1 MLRQLFSAGLRLVKP
16 AFGLEKRVQYSTGV
30 QMQVSAWHTYWQQS
44 GELIRAYWQRCQQD
58 QISMIG
64 GYLTYISLL
73 SLVPLVTVMF
83 SMLSA
88 FPMFAEFQANLEA
101 FIYANV
107 IPSRGDEIQA
117 YLTKFIGN
125 TGSMTAIGIL
135 ALVFFAL
142 LLIHNIDKSLNK
154 IWRVTSRP
162 RLIISFSIYWMI
174 LTLGPIL
181 FGLSIG
187 VTSYLVRL
195 STFADDYTPGFST
208 LVLSV
213 VPYLMSLA
221 AFFILYLVVP
231 NLKVRVKHALWGA
244 LLATILFELSKRGFA
259 LYVTHVPTYQ
269 TIYGALALLPILF
282 VWVHLCWMVV
292 LLGAELTA
300 LLQQRESGDCREDEV
315 CPVPTHTALG
325 FAVGPDNEQ
334 ADVGSRKN
342 ESINSTR

>member
-1 MLRQLFSAGLRLVKP
+1 MQLSSWQSYWRQSVDFVK
-16 AFGLEKRVQYSTGV
+16 
-30 QMQVSAWHTYWQQS
+30 
-44 GELIRAYWQRCQQD
+44 AYWQRCQQD
-58 QISMIG
+58 QIQVIG

-83 SMLSA
+83 AMLSA
-88 FPMFAEFQANLEA
+88 FPMFAEFRTNMEQ

-117 YLTKFIGN
+117 YLTQFIGN
-125 TGSMTAIGIL
+125 TGGMTAIGIL

-142 LLIHNIDKSLNK
+142 LLIHNIDKTLNK

-208 LVLSV
+208 LVLGV

-244 LLATILFELSKRGFA
+244 LLAMVLFELSKRGFA
-259 LYVTHVPTYQ
+259 FYVTNFPTYQ

-282 VWVHLCWMVV
+282 VWIHLSWMVV

-300 LLQQRESGDCREDEV
+300 LLQQREAGECREDEV
-315 CPVPTHTALG
+315 CPVP
-325 FAVGPDNEQ
+325 Q
-334 ADVGSRKN
+334 RADKSVAA
-342 ESINSTR
+342 ETE

>member
-1 MLRQLFSAGLRLVKP
+1 MQLSSWQRYWRQSLDFVK
-16 AFGLEKRVQYSTGV
+16 
-30 QMQVSAWHTYWQQS
+30 
-44 GELIRAYWQRCQQD
+44 AYWQRCQQD
-58 QISMIG
+58 QIQVIG

-88 FPMFAEFQANLEA
+88 FPMFAEFRTNMEQ

-117 YLTKFIGN
+117 YLTQFIGN
-125 TGSMTAIGIL
+125 TGSMTAVGIL
-135 ALVFFAL
+135 ALVILAL
-142 LLIHNIDKSLNK
+142 LLIHNIDKTLNK

-162 RLIISFSIYWMI
+162 RLVISFSIYWMI

-195 STFADDYTPGFST
+195 SAFADDYTPGFST
-208 LVLSV
+208 LVLEL

-244 LLATILFELSKRGFA
+244 LLAMVLFEFSKYGFA
-259 LYVTHVPTYQ
+259 LYVTHFTAYQ

-282 VWVHLCWMVV
+282 VWVHLSWMVV

-300 LLQQRESGDCREDEV
+300 LLQQRETGQCREDEV
-315 CPVPTHTALG
+315 CPVPERVVNVVETET
-325 FAVGPDNEQ
+325 E
-334 ADVGSRKN
+334 
-342 ESINSTR
+342 

>member
-1 MLRQLFSAGLRLVKP
+1 MQRIAWQHHWRQSQDFI
-16 AFGLEKRVQYSTGV
+16 Q
-30 QMQVSAWHTYWQQS
+30 
-44 GELIRAYWQRCQQD
+44 AYWQRCQQD

-64 GYLTYISLL
+64 GYLAYISLL

-88 FPMFAEFQANLEA
+88 FPMFAEFQTNLES

-107 IPSRGDEIQA
+107 VPSRGEEIQA
-117 YLTKFIGN
+117 YLTTFIGN
-125 TGSMTAIGIL
+125 TGGMTAIGVL

-142 LLIHNIDKSLNK
+142 LLIHNIDKTLNK

-187 VTSYLVRL
+187 VTSYLIRL
-195 STFADDYTPGFST
+195 SSFADDYTPGFST

-231 NLKVRVKHALWGA
+231 NIKVRLKHALWGA

-259 LYVTHVPTYQ
+259 LYVTHFPTYQ

-282 VWVHLCWMVV
+282 VWVHLSWMVV

-300 LLQQRESGDCREDEV
+300 LLQQRENGQCREDEV
-315 CPVPTHTALG
+315 CPVP
-325 FAVGPDNEQ
+325 AVMLEQAQSGPDNEQ
-334 ADVGSRKN
+334 SDVGSNDK
-342 ESINSTR
+342 

>member
-1 MLRQLFSAGLRLVKP
+1 MQLSSWQSYWRQSLDFVK
-16 AFGLEKRVQYSTGV
+16 
-30 QMQVSAWHTYWQQS
+30 
-44 GELIRAYWQRCQQD
+44 AYWQRCQQD
-58 QISMIG
+58 QIQVIG

-88 FPMFAEFQANLEA
+88 FPMFAEFRTNMEQ

-117 YLTKFIGN
+117 YLTQFIGN
-125 TGSMTAIGIL
+125 TGSMTAVGIL
-135 ALVFFAL
+135 ALVILAL
-142 LLIHNIDKSLNK
+142 LLIHNIDKTLNK

-162 RLIISFSIYWMI
+162 RLVISFSIYWMI

-195 STFADDYTPGFST
+195 SAFADDYTPGFST
-208 LVLSV
+208 LVLEL

-244 LLATILFELSKRGFA
+244 LLAMVLFEFSKYGFA
-259 LYVTHVPTYQ
+259 LYVTHFTAYQ

-282 VWVHLCWMVV
+282 VWVHLSWMVV

-300 LLQQRESGDCREDEV
+300 LLQQRESGQCREDEV
-315 CPVPTHTALG
+315 CPVPERVVNVVETET
-325 FAVGPDNEQ
+325 E
-334 ADVGSRKN
+334 
-342 ESINSTR
+342 

>member
-1 MLRQLFSAGLRLVKP
+1 MVLSEIQRYCAQMK
-16 AFGLEKRVQYSTGV
+16 AFIG
-30 QMQVSAWHTYWQQS
+30 
-44 GELIRAYWQRCQQD
+44 AYLKRCQQD
-58 QISMIG
+58 QISVVG
-64 GYLTYISLL
+64 GYLAYISLL

-88 FPMFAEFQANLEA
+88 FPMFAEFQTNLES
-101 FIYANV
+101 FVYANV
-107 IPSRGDEIQA
+107 IPSRGEEIQA
-117 YLTKFIGN
+117 YISRFIGN

-135 ALVFFAL
+135 ALVFVAL
-142 LLIHNIDKSLNK
+142 LLIHNIDKTLNK
-154 IWRVTSRP
+154 IWRVTTRP

-187 VTSYLVRL
+187 VTSYLVSL

-213 VPYLMSLA
+213 VPYVVSLA

-231 NLKVRVKHALWGA
+231 NTKVQLKHAFWGA

-259 LYVTHVPTYQ
+259 LYVTHFPTYQ

-282 VWVHLCWMVV
+282 VWVHLSWMVV

-300 LLQQRESGDCREDEV
+300 LLQQRETGDSPDDELSVKREQ
-315 CPVPTHTALG
+315 TSI
-325 FAVGPDNEQ
+325 GPDQEQ
-334 ADVGSRKN
+334 
-342 ESINSTR
+342 EMTRGKLQ

>member
-1 MLRQLFSAGLRLVKP
+1 MQLSDWRGFWRHSQDFVK
-16 AFGLEKRVQYSTGV
+16 
-30 QMQVSAWHTYWQQS
+30 
-44 GELIRAYWQRCQQD
+44 AYWQRCQQD
-58 QISMIG
+58 QISVIG

-88 FPMFAEFQANLEA
+88 FPMFAEFRTNMEQ
-101 FIYANV
+101 FIYANF

-117 YLTKFIGN
+117 YLTKFISN

-135 ALVFFAL
+135 ALVLVAL
-142 LLIHNIDKSLNK
+142 LLIHNIDKTLNK

-195 STFADDYTPGFST
+195 SAFADDYTPGFST
-208 LVLSV
+208 LVLGL

-221 AFFILYLVVP
+221 AFFILYLLVP
-231 NLKVRVKHALWGA
+231 NIKVRVRHALWGA
-244 LLATILFELSKRGFA
+244 LLAMLLFELSKRGFA
-259 LYVTHVPTYQ
+259 LYVTYFPAYQ

-282 VWVHLCWMVV
+282 VWVHLSWMVV

-300 LLQQRESGDCREDEV
+300 LLQQRESGECREDEV
-315 CPVPTHTALG
+315 CPIPEQPTT
-325 FAVGPDNEQ
+325 
-334 ADVGSRKN
+334 
-342 ESINSTR
+342 ESEVKTE